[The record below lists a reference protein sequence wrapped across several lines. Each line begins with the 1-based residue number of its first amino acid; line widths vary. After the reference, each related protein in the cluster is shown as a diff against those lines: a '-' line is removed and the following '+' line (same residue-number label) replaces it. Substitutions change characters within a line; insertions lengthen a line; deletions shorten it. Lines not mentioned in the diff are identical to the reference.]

1 MALFK
6 DEGVVVPLDSENP
19 AVSLAFLFG
28 NGVHLVP
35 GLKKFT
41 VLAGKLDAVGLFHIE
56 MHSGNESPDLF
67 SGLDLLEAEIHDG
80 LAFPVHWGGIVGPL
94 GEHKVAAVSVYLA
107 DRGVKV
113 VQVTFQDFEQSIIGA
128 AVLAPTFLP
137 AGHKVSHVVGGDDM
151 LPFYGFCPL
160 ETLAT
165 GIFPGPK
172 VTGAVVHFFLVV
184 VLAAA
189 IDGLL
194 QVTIVDAFHLL
205 ASPAVVVM
213 LWCGFLVYGAK
224 DDGDGDG
231 YNRD

>member
-1 MALFK
+1 
-6 DEGVVVPLDSENP
+6 
-19 AVSLAFLFG
+19 
-28 NGVHLVP
+28 
-35 GLKKFT
+35 
-41 VLAGKLDAVGLFHIE
+41 
-56 MHSGNESPDLF
+56 
-67 SGLDLLEAEIHDG
+67 
-80 LAFPVHWGGIVGPL
+80 
-94 GEHKVAAVSVYLA
+94 
-107 DRGVKV
+107 
-113 VQVTFQDFEQSIIGA
+113 
-128 AVLAPTFLP
+128 
-137 AGHKVSHVVGGDDM
+137 M